1 MASVKRYGERRS
13 RLTKHPCLCVMVDTT
28 LMMRVAMSS
37 GEQLTQHSCSVQ
49 RAQSWRL
56 WPFICWAIASAIER
70 LMMSQYRV
78 KNSISQ
84 SEEVKSKVSYQK
96 KRTRYYKRSD
106 GQSLRYLGAFLL
118 RPSGGVSIAMPRRE
132 QSNLD
137 RGWTCQWF
145 RHQRLV
151 CKSDFREP
159 KILISLVRVP
169 SLASV
174 LKIS

>member
-1 MASVKRYGERRS
+1 MPLSDGRR
-13 RLTKHPCLCVMVDTT
+13 T

-37 GEQLTQHSCSVQ
+37 GEQLTQHSCSVH
-49 RAQSWRL
+49 RAQSCRL

-70 LMMSQYRV
+70 LMSQYRV

-96 KRTRYYKRSD
+96 KRTRYYKTSD

-118 RPSGGVSIAMPRRE
+118 RPSGVSIAMPRRE

-145 RHQRLV
+145 RHQRLA

-159 KILISLVRVP
+159 KILISLVGVP

-174 LKIS
+174 WKIS

>member
-13 RLTKHPCLCVMVDTT
+13 RLAKSMPLSDGRHNVNDEGCYFFWWATDPTFLLCTPGTVLETVTFHLLGDSIGHWV
-28 LMMRVAMSS
+28 L
-37 GEQLTQHSCSVQ
+37 
-49 RAQSWRL
+49 
-56 WPFICWAIASAIER
+56 
-70 LMMSQYRV
+70 MSQHRV
-78 KNSISQ
+78 KDSISQ

-106 GQSLRYLGAFLL
+106 GQSLRYLGAYLL
-118 RPSGGVSIAMPRRE
+118 RPSGVSIAMPRRE

-145 RHQRLV
+145 RHQRLA

-174 LKIS
+174 WKIS